1 MNNRYYVACQL
12 TNDKDQDASTI
23 TMHESLESAKVEFH
37 GKCRSFFNAADV
49 KYAVVQI
56 LNAIGTRV
64 DIETID
70 HIPQPESETE
80 AE

>member
-1 MNNRYYVACQL
+1 MSNRYYVVCQL

-23 TMHESLESAKVEFH
+23 TMHESLANAKVEFH

-70 HIPQPESETE
+70 HIPQPQQEPEE
-80 AE
+80 E